1 MNRIARSLLAAGLAL
16 SPLAVQALEP
26 AVPASRPLDAY
37 ARQQLLG
44 EHKLTV
50 QWIGWDD
57 LEQAGRVRIDPADGV
72 LAVMG
77 SQIGDDKRLDI
88 AGHITALVED
98 GFVFEGAIT
107 LQDMEGPDIQSCVR
121 SGRMHFTTRG
131 IRQYWRLQ
139 QMLSPCGRGT
149 DYVDIYF
156 SGI

>member
-1 MNRIARSLLAAGLAL
+1 MNCIYRSLLALGLAL
-16 SPLAVQALEP
+16 SPLAAQALEP
-26 AVPASRPLDAY
+26 AVPAARPLDAY

-57 LEQAGRVRIDPADGV
+57 LAQAGRVRIDPAGAV

-77 SQIGDDKRLDI
+77 TQVGEDKRLDI

-107 LQDMEGPDIQSCVR
+107 LQGMEGPGSETCVR

-139 QMLSPCGRGT
+139 QMDSPCGMGT

>member
-1 MNRIARSLLAAGLAL
+1 MNRLHQSLLALGLAL
-16 SPLAVQALEP
+16 SPLAALALEP

-57 LEQAGRVRIDPADGV
+57 LAQAGQVRIDPAGAV
-72 LAVMG
+72 LAVSG
-77 SQIGDDKRLDI
+77 TQVGEDKRLDV
-88 AGHITALVED
+88 AGHISALVED

-107 LQDMEGPDIQSCVR
+107 LQDMQGPGTGTCVR

-139 QMLSPCGRGT
+139 QMQSPCGVET

>member
-1 MNRIARSLLAAGLAL
+1 MKRIARSLLALGLTLAPLLAL
-16 SPLAVQALEP
+16 ALEP
-26 AVPASRPLDAY
+26 AVPASRPLDEY

-57 LEQAGRVRIDPADGV
+57 LDHAGTVMITPAGSV
-72 LAVMG
+72 LAVNG
-77 SQIGDDKRLDI
+77 SQVDGGQRLDL
-88 AGHITALVED
+88 AGHITGLVED

-107 LQDMEGPDIQSCVR
+107 LQGEDNNRAGPCVR

-139 QMLSPCGRGT
+139 QMLSPCGPQT

>member
-1 MNRIARSLLAAGLAL
+1 MNCFYRSLLALGLAL
-16 SPLAVQALEP
+16 SPLAALALEP
-26 AVPASRPLDAY
+26 AVPASRPLDGY

-57 LEQAGRVRIDPADGV
+57 LAQAGTVRIDPAGGV

-77 SQIGDDKRLDI
+77 TQLGEDKRLDI

-107 LQDMEGPDIQSCVR
+107 LQDMQGPDIQTCVR

-139 QMLSPCGRGT
+139 QMQSPCGVET

>member
-1 MNRIARSLLAAGLAL
+1 MKPITRSLLALGLTL
-16 SPLAVQALEP
+16 SPLAALALEP

-44 EHKLTV
+44 EHKLSV

-57 LEQAGRVRIDPADGV
+57 LEKAGTVRIDPAGEV
-72 LAVMG
+72 LAV
-77 SQIGDDKRLDI
+77 IGEQTGEDKRLDI

-107 LQDMEGPDIQSCVR
+107 LQDMDGPGSGTCVR

-139 QMLSPCGRGT
+139 QMDSPCGTGT

>member
-1 MNRIARSLLAAGLAL
+1 MKRRYRSLFAVGLAL
-16 SPLAVQALEP
+16 FAHSAVALEP
-26 AVPASRPLDAY
+26 AVPTSRPLDAY

-57 LEQAGRVRIDPADGV
+57 LAQAGQVRIDPAGAV

-77 SQIGDDKRLDI
+77 AQVGEDKRLDI

-107 LQDMEGPDIQSCVR
+107 LQDMEGPDIQTCVR

-139 QMLSPCGRGT
+139 QMDNPCGNGT

>member
-1 MNRIARSLLAAGLAL
+1 MNRFYRSLLALGLAL
-16 SPLAVQALEP
+16 SPLAALALEP
-26 AVPASRPLDAY
+26 AIPATRPLDSY

-44 EHKLTV
+44 EHKLSV

-57 LEQAGRVRIDPADGV
+57 LEKAGTVRISPADGV
-72 LAVMG
+72 LTVMG
-77 SQIGDDKRLDI
+77 TQLGEDKRLDI

-107 LQDMEGPDIQSCVR
+107 LQDMQGPDIESCVR

-139 QMLSPCGRGT
+139 QMQSPCGSGT